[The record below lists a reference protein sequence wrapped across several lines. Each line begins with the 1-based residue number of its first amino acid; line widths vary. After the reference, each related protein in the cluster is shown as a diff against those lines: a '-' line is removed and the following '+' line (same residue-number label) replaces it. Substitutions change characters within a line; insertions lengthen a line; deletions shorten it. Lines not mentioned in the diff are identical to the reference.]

1 MEQPN
6 KFKESAALIRKL
18 SVTLFVFFIAI
29 AGILVY
35 LMVDPSLSAFSSK
48 PETTLTV
55 LETNEI
61 KDDFDAID
69 DGIHLRTGFIADDGL
84 MTVVN
89 NCTNCHSAKLVTQNR
104 MTKEGWSATIK
115 WMQETQNLWDLGDN
129 EVIILDY
136 LAKNYAPEKKGR
148 RENLTNIEWYTLN

>member
-6 KFKESAALIRKL
+6 RFEESAALIRKL

-35 LMVDPSLSAFSSK
+35 LMVDPSLSAFTSK

-55 LETNEI
+55 VETI
-61 KDDFDAID
+61 DTKDDFDAIEN
-69 DGIHLRTGFIADDGL
+69 GIHLRTGFIADNGL

>member
-61 KDDFDAID
+61 KDDFDAIE

-129 EVIILDY
+129 EVIILNY
-136 LAKNYAPEKKGR
+136 LAKNYAPEQKGR